1 MERLSNS
8 PPGTPKTTP
17 PGQAEKATKP
27 DNPYQRVFRRRSSG
41 NGQAGEQ
48 SFESQSDLTIDLTSS
63 PEAPKTKQQRN
74 LKRGLSV
81 DKEEPSTSS
90 AGAGGKKKKAG
101 TSPKPPDK
109 KRGQTSQKGARG
121 KQIDQNDN
129 VVEIGRLNA
138 IVADLNKKNRQ
149 LTTENNKLKKT
160 VATKEGLKENN
171 RQLTEENKKLKKT
184 AATNEAVLAK
194 EKAEKEKLK
203 NDVEEMKK
211 AEKLRIAELGSMTA
225 SRERLAQEKSDLE
238 KTLGMLQN
246 EVGQND
252 VLRANNTR
260 LERDKDELEKTMATL
275 QVQAG
280 SQLEDAFRQILECP
294 ICFNVPTQVV
304 QCVNSHQICTQC
316 QQKMQECPTCKVAYS
331 AGVHR
336 NRVAE
341 DLAHALNNA

>member
-8 PPGTPKTTP
+8 PPDTPKTTP
-17 PGQAEKATKP
+17 EKAEKATKP
-27 DNPYQRVFRRRSSG
+27 GVLRTRSSG

-48 SFESQSDLTIDLTSS
+48 SFESQSNSIIDLTSS
-63 PEAPKTKQQRN
+63 PEAPNTKKQRN

-160 VATKEGLKENN
+160 VAT
-171 RQLTEENKKLKKT
+171 
-184 AATNEAVLAK
+184 NEAVL
-194 EKAEKEKLK
+194 EKEKTEKEKFK

-260 LERDKDELEKTMATL
+260 LERDKEELEATLATL
-275 QVQAG
+275 QVPAG
-280 SQLEDAFRQILECP
+280 SQLEDAVRQILECP

-304 QCVNSHQICTQC
+304 QCVNSHPICTEC
-316 QQKMQECPTCKVAYS
+316 QKKMQECPTCKVAYS
-331 AGVHR
+331 TGIHR

-341 DLAHALNNA
+341 DVAQALNNA